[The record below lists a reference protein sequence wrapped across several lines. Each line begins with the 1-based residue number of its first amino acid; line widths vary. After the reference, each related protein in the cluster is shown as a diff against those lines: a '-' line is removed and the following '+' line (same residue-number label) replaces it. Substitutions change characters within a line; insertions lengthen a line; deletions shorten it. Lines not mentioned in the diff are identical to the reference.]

1 MERQR
6 LLHILEV
13 DELRD
18 LAIRIARDVN
28 DHAVAIGRSG
38 KPMDRHNRKKL
49 AERPVVEQRL
59 ENGKIANVLIPQ
71 RDLKLLY
78 FLRHKAQTAMHVHDL
93 LRKLPVNGLDLRF
106 RFQVEQAE
114 IERLLRFFLDLLAV
128 MQALD
133 SVAALQS
140 LFHIEDVAHE
150 FVIFFSHFDLE
161 FRCRSLDGTERLHHE
176 HGMMRDNRASPFAH
190 DCGMRDA
197 FGIAHVHNVPNDV
210 VSIFL
215 EGIIG
220 GTVEIAAR
228 AIVIDAETS
237 AHIKIAELVA
247 QFSEL
252 RVIAGRFPHSALDR
266 RDIWYLGSDM
276 KMNKFEAMCQTGV
289 FQYLACS
296 NEIGRIEAELRVFAA
311 ARRPFTGPFGVQA
324 NANADVRFDADF
336 F

>member
-13 DELRD
+13 DELCD

-28 DHAVAIGRSG
+28 DHAVAIGGSG
-38 KPMDRHNRKKL
+38 ESMDRHNGKKL
-49 AERPVVEQRL
+49 TERPVIEQRL
-59 ENGKIANVLIPQ
+59 ENGKIADVLIPQ

-106 RFQVEQAE
+106 RFHIEQPE
-114 IERLLRFFLDLLAV
+114 IEHLLRFFLDLLAV
-128 MQALD
+128 MQAFY

-150 FVIFFSHFDLE
+150 LVIFFGRFDLE
-161 FRCRSLDGTERLHHE
+161 FRRGSLDGAKSFDHE
-176 HGMMRDNRASPFAH
+176 NRMMRDNRASAFAH
-190 DCGMRDA
+190 DRGMRDT
-197 FGIAHVHNVPNDV
+197 FGIAYVHDVPNDV

-237 AHIKIAELVA
+237 AYIEITELVA

-252 RVIAGRFPHSALDR
+252 GVIAGRFPHGALDR
-266 RDIWYLGSDM
+266 RDIWHLRSDM
-276 KMNKFEAMCQTGV
+276 EMNKFEAMRQTGV
-289 FQYLACS
+289 FQYL
-296 NEIGRIEAELRVFAA
+296 
-311 ARRPFTGPFGVQA
+311 T
-324 NANADVRFDADF
+324 
-336 F
+336 